1 MTSLMRRSSSAQREL
16 LLDLRRTRRR
26 RRLGDLDVVVS
37 IYRVYLTAIL
47 GGGAAWVLAT
57 VVGGHHETSD
67 GLQSVI
73 AHGPEIVGLVIASIV
88 VIGLRSGG
96 RGGPL
101 VLDAA
106 DVRHVLLAPIDR
118 TVVLRGPALR
128 QVRYAALVSG
138 IVGGFAGVL
147 ASRRLGGGWP
157 TWALLGALVTVVAV
171 AASLGCAM
179 VVSGRQW
186 RKGAVRLAIVG
197 VLSWSL
203 ADLAL
208 GRATS
213 PMTLLGEVALWP
225 LRFSWIGLVGI
236 AVGVG
241 LAIAGLQVVGG
252 TSLESSVRRAGLAGQ
267 VRFAVTTRDFRT
279 VVLLRRQL
287 AQEHERQRPWFVI
300 GWRSSRVAKQEAQG
314 LRSWNVPQG
323 GKRSLVDALWR
334 RGWQGLLR
342 YPVVRLARVVLLSL
356 IVGLSFYGVWHG
368 ITALL
373 FVVGMAQFLI
383 GLELSE
389 PLAQTVDRQALQD
402 LMPSSAGR
410 IHLVILLPSLC
421 LMVFVDLVALM
432 TTFVLGGE
440 QSTLLSVGLV
450 ALFPLALTGLS
461 GAAMSTIS
469 GVPPAF
475 RESDLF
481 LPPEI
486 ASLRLY
492 LRTLTPPAVSTL
504 GAMPVVFSAE
514 IVNHGGTTS
523 ATAAAFAGGVVTL
536 VIVVGVVVWVLVRD
550 SVRRAYAGMTERSR
564 TGVKS

>member
-1 MTSLMRRSSSAQREL
+1 MANVKRGSGNSQREL
-16 LLDLRRTRRR
+16 LLDLRRMRRR

-57 VVGGHHETSD
+57 VVGGHRESSLALRT
-67 GLQSVI
+67 VI
-73 AHGPEIVGLVIASIV
+73 AHGPEVVGLVLASII

-118 TVVLRGPALR
+118 TIALQGPALR

-157 TWALLGALVTVVAV
+157 TWALLGALVSIAVVL
-171 AASLGCAM
+171 ASLGSAM
-179 VVSGRQW
+179 LVSGARWRQGW
-186 RKGAVRLAIVG
+186 VRLAMVG
-197 VLSWSL
+197 LLGWSL
-203 ADLAL
+203 VDLVL
-208 GRATS
+208 GRVTS
-213 PMTLLGEVALWP
+213 PMSLLGEVALWP
-225 LRFSWIGLVGI
+225 LRFSWIGLL
-236 AVGVG
+236 G
-241 LAIAGLQVVGG
+241 LALCGGLSVAGLRVVGG

-279 VVLLRRQL
+279 AVLLRRQL
-287 AQEHERQRPWFVI
+287 AQEHERQHPWFVV
-300 GWRSSRVAKQEAQG
+300 GWRSSRAAKRELES
-314 LRSWNVPQG
+314 LRSWSTPQG
-323 GKRSLVDALWR
+323 GKRSLVGALWR

-342 YPVVRLARVVLLSL
+342 YPTVRIARIVLLGA
-356 IVGLSFYGVWHG
+356 IVGACIDGIWHG
-368 ITALL
+368 LTALL
-373 FVVGMAQFLI
+373 FVFGMAQFLI

-402 LMPSSAGR
+402 LMPSPAGR
-410 IHLVILLPSLC
+410 IHLGVVLPSLC
-421 LMVFVDLVALM
+421 LMVLIDLFAVVTGFA
-432 TTFVLGGE
+432 VGGA
-440 QSTLLSVGLV
+440 QSVLLSVGVVIL
-450 ALFPLALTGLS
+450 LPTALTGLG
-461 GAAMSTIS
+461 GAVMSTIS

-492 LRTLTPPAVSTL
+492 LRTLTPPAISTL
-504 GAMPVVFSAE
+504 GAIPVLLAAQVANHSGTSLASA
-514 IVNHGGTTS
+514 V
-523 ATAAAFAGGVVTL
+523 AFTGGVGTV
-536 VIVVGVVVWVLVRD
+536 VIVVGVVLWVLVRD
-550 SVRRAYAGMTERSR
+550 SVRRAYAEMTQRSR
-564 TGVKS
+564 MGVRS